1 VSFVSNGLFYK
12 KQTERAFVAEK
23 AMQAKSDST
32 LHHSIFLVQCL
43 QSAGGGFDILR
54 FAFKT
59 SSIRRRRIRLWRIQ
73 ALGGGDTT
81 AAPYSLGHLST

>member
-32 LHHSIFLVQCL
+32 LHHSIFLVQYSIFCGSL
-43 QSAGGGFDILR
+43 LKQVRSAAGGSASGGFKPWGAGIN
-54 FAFKT
+54 
-59 SSIRRRRIRLWRIQ
+59 RR
-73 ALGGGDTT
+73 
-81 AAPYSLGHLST
+81 PYSLGHLST